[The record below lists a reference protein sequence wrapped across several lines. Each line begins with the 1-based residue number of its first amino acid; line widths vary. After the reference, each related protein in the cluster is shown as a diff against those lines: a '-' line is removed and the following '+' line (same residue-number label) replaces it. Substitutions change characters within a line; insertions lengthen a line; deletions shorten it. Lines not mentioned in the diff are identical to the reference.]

1 MAQFR
6 LYEELGFFDR
16 ILHANCTIKSYSM
29 SFGKTGRLDSEYY
42 QQKYEQL
49 LNKITKLE
57 YKKLG
62 FLVKIKKSIEPG
74 SDAYRDEGIPFVRVQ
89 DLSKWGISKSSVY
102 LDSEYKDSIKPK
114 KDTILFSKDGTCG
127 IAYKVTENIEA
138 ITSGA
143 ILHLNIKDKNIVL
156 PDYLTLLLNSIVG
169 QMQAERDMGGSII
182 NHWRIDQINNVI
194 IPIIDIEKQR
204 EISKLLQQSFE
215 LRNMS
220 ELLLSDAITQ
230 VEKAIETGKHSS

>member
-1 MAQFR
+1 M
-6 LYEELGFFDR
+6 
-16 ILHANCTIKSYSM
+16 
-29 SFGKTGRLDSEYY
+29 
-42 QQKYEQL
+42 
-49 LNKITKLE
+49 
-57 YKKLG
+57 
-62 FLVKIKKSIEPG
+62 
-74 SDAYRDEGIPFVRVQ
+74 
-89 DLSKWGISKSSVY
+89 Y

-114 KDTILFSKDGTCG
+114 KDTILLSKDGTCG

-138 ITSGA
+138 ITSRA

-156 PDYLTLLLNSIVG
+156 PDYLILVLNSIVG

-182 NHWRIDQINNVI
+182 KHWRLDQINSVI